1 MTTDIPFA
9 NPHAAFAE
17 RRLEILEAVT
27 RVLDGGQYIL
37 GPEVTNFEN
46 DFYIFCIPNSL

>member
-27 RVLDGGQYIL
+27 RGLDGGQYIL
-37 GPEVTNFEN
+37 CLVYTSPSPR
-46 DFYIFCIPNSL
+46 DP

>member
-37 GPEVTNFEN
+37 GPEVTNFEKA
-46 DFYIFCIPNSL
+46 L